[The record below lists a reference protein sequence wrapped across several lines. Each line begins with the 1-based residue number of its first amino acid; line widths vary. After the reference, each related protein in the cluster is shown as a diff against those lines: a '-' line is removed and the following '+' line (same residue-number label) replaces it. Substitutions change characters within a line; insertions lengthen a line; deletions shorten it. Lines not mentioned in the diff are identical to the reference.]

1 MPKSSYTDPDAVRLG
16 AIIKRLRIDR
26 GWTLVKMAQR
36 AGMNPTYLGVMEKGG
51 NMPSVATLLEIA
63 DVFNV
68 EAADII
74 RELENA
80 RRRKPVAVQPL
91 PETEEAG

>member
-26 GWTLVKMAQR
+26 GWTLVKTAQR
-36 AGMNPTYLGVMEKGG
+36 TGMNATYLGVMEKGG
-51 NMPSVATLLEIA
+51 NMPTIATLLEIA
-63 DVFNV
+63 EVFNV
-68 EAADII
+68 EASDII

-80 RRRKPVAVQPL
+80 RRRKPVAVRPL
-91 PETEEAG
+91 PETEEPD